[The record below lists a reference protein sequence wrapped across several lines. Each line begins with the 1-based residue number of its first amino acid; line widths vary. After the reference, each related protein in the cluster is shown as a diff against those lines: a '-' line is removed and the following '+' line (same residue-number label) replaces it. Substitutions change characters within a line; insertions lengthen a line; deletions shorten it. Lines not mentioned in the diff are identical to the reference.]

1 MGIRTII
8 QPDNPTLRTKAK
20 RVREFDKK
28 LHKLLDDMLDTL
40 NDASGVGLAAPQV
53 AVSQRAILVRL
64 PDDEHSHEEFG
75 DLAGVLYE
83 MINPEIVKSSRESV
97 EGIEGCLS
105 IPGYFGLVERSEAV
119 TVQGQDRNGKP
130 MRVKAYD
137 WLAQSFRH
145 EIDHLDGVLYIDKAI
160 EVWKGRRGTAIHTG
174 NVSRSRRWRLHRAG
188 DYRRPVRLI
197 TGSVFDERR
206 FLLL

>member
-8 QPDNPTLRTKAK
+8 QPNNPTLRAKAR

-40 NDASGVGLAAPQV
+40 NDAAGVGLAAPQV

-64 PDDEHSHEEFG
+64 PDDEHSREEYG

-83 MINPEIVKSSRESV
+83 VVNPEIVKSSRETL

-119 TVQGQDRNGKP
+119 TVQGQDRYGKP
-130 MRVKAYD
+130 LRVKAYD
-137 WLAQSFRH
+137 WLARVFQH

-160 EVWKGRRGTAIHTG
+160 EVWK
-174 NVSRSRRWRLHRAG
+174 AG
-188 DYRRPVRLI
+188 EEPPSILEMY
-197 TGSVFDERR
+197 SVGEDEGEVDEV
-206 FLLL
+206 LPEDHQT